1 MKNLHKALAI
11 RFIQPPAPG
20 PHFLLMFI
28 AFLHF
33 LNLMEVDLVCAFVI
47 TDVVKQARSVKET
60 ILFLNLRYSPKYI

>member
-47 TDVVKQARSVKET
+47 TDVVK
-60 ILFLNLRYSPKYI
+60 